1 MTIFCIVQY
10 FPESTCTIHFW
21 CLEVYVEVVWV
32 GHHQSIDLVSLFA
45 CTTVQKEDNSCCE
58 VTLKVLGVDSKS
70 TNNENSLLYVDQ
82 STHLSLVSLVVCSCR
97 WLCVDAVVAPGV
109 NLSRT
114 SLQSFV
120 FNWSICLS
128 TLEGNVVTI
137 SSKSFYNNK
146 QTWLTSTRMHI
157 ICCQFDQQLPK
168 PLLWRDS
175 LRNAWYTVCQ
185 YWPV

>member
-1 MTIFCIVQY
+1 MYHSFLTSGGLRGGSLSGSSSINRLGL
-10 FPESTCTIHFW
+10 SL
-21 CLEVYVEVVWV
+21 CL
-32 GHHQSIDLVSLFA
+32 H
-45 CTTVQKEDNSCCE
+45 NSSKRRQFMLINCE
-58 VTLKVLGVDSKS
+58 VRLKVLGVDSKS

-146 QTWLTSTRMHI
+146 QT
-157 ICCQFDQQLPK
+157 
-168 PLLWRDS
+168 
-175 LRNAWYTVCQ
+175 
-185 YWPV
+185 